1 MMKREFKI
9 EGMSCNHCVM
19 AVQKTLSKMN
29 LINFEVIIGSVKV
42 EFDENIITEREIIKA
57 IEETGYE
64 VVN

>member
-9 EGMSCNHCVM
+9 EGISCNHCVM
-19 AVQKTLSKMN
+19 AVQKILSKMT

-64 VVN
+64 IVN